1 MKKKIGIPLLFLII
15 MFSVYAGYRLYH
27 STTIKIMFLK
37 NKMVE
42 LPEEPVLGV
51 YDRGN
56 SISQS
61 ASRSIRHY
69 ALILNN
75 DKPWKLEKNLLADL
89 HDSIPVLL
97 TVEIWDSQILKKTI
111 AGEYDKNITEL
122 FTEILKDNRTY
133 YIRLFPHMD
142 TSEGVLAWEM
152 IPSDFTGA
160 FERFSS
166 IIQKVAPRAQMVWG
180 PEGETGVMEFF
191 PLDAHVKMASI
202 NLNANLETINSQ
214 LPNTI
219 PYQLQRKLHRLRFID
234 KPILILGSK
243 TINEDSFK
251 MQWLTDAIDYM
262 NNNEEGIYSEENF
275 QRPEIVSQQP
285 KDEELI
291 IGLFDPNLLLVKE
304 KQVSVEHLFTNF
316 NGVRDGTL
324 RLEMEDVISRG
335 HGLIISVEPGPD
347 KENNWDYNLLENIQ
361 KGYYDE
367 EIREIYS
374 LISEVND
381 TVYLRFAHEMEIPIT
396 RYPWQSKDPVEYIK
410 AYRYFMNF
418 GEAQHQNI
426 KRIWGPAGDRGS
438 LEWWPGNDVVDYIS
452 IAIYGLPDKNITDP
466 EKQESFS
473 RIFGRKSSRFRLLNK
488 PFFITEFGV
497 KGDEEFQ
504 NLWLREAAEILKQ
517 QNNVIGINYFN
528 YQDSPGAWGE
538 IQPPDWSISQE
549 TFRMFLEALNKK

>member
-1 MKKKIGIPLLFLII
+1 MKKKIGIPLLFLVV
-15 MFSVYAGYRLYH
+15 MFSVYAGYRMYH

-42 LPEEPVLGV
+42 LTEEPVLGV

-56 SISQS
+56 TISQT
-61 ASRSIRHY
+61 ASRSIRHF

-75 DKPWKLEKNLLADL
+75 DKPWKLEKNLLGDL

-111 AGEYDKNITEL
+111 AGEYDQNIKEL
-122 FTEILKDNRTY
+122 FTEILKVNRTY

-142 TSEGVLAWEM
+142 TSKGNLAWEM

-166 IIQKVAPRAQMVWG
+166 IIKKIAPQAQMVWG
-180 PEGETGVMEFF
+180 PAGETGVMEFF
-191 PLDAHVKMASI
+191 PLDAQVNIASI
-202 NLNANLETINSQ
+202 SLNTNFETINSQ

-234 KPILILGSK
+234 KPIFILGSK
-243 TINEDSFK
+243 TLNEVSFK
-251 MQWLTDAIDYM
+251 REWITEAIEFIKD
-262 NNNEEGIYSEENF
+262 NEEGIYSEENF
-275 QRPEIVSQQP
+275 HRSAWIP
-285 KDEELI
+285 KQTNNDELL
-291 IGLFDPNLLLVKE
+291 IGLFDPNLLLVEE
-304 KQVSVEHLFTNF
+304 KQVSLEHLFVNF

-324 RLEMEDVISRG
+324 KQAMEDVISRG
-335 HGLIISVEPGPD
+335 HSLIISVEPGPD
-347 KENNWDYNLLENIQ
+347 KDNNLDHSLLENIQ
-361 KGYYDE
+361 NGYYDE

-374 LISEVND
+374 LISEVKD

-410 AYRYFMNF
+410 AYRYFMEF
-418 GEAQHQNI
+418 GEDQPKNI

-517 QNNVIGINYFN
+517 QNNVVGINYFN

-549 TFRMFLEALNKK
+549 TFRMFLEELNKK